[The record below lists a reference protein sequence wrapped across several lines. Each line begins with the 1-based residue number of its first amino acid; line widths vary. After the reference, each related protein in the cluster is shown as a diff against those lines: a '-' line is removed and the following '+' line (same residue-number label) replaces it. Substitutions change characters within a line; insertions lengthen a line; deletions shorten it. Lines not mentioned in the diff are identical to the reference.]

1 MAKCVIPEIDSEI
14 NSSNESDE
22 IDFKSGI
29 ISVNVESVGV
39 VCNRVI
45 IYWILSI
52 IPEFVC
58 YINPPLE
65 LTVVFYVR
73 VF

>member
-45 IYWILSI
+45 IYWILVNYTR
-52 IPEFVC
+52 VC
-58 YINPPLE
+58 LLHLSTIGVDCSFLC
-65 LTVVFYVR
+65 
-73 VF
+73 

>member
-1 MAKCVIPEIDSEI
+1 MPEIDSDI

-39 VCNRVI
+39 VCNKVM
-45 IYWILSI
+45 IYCCL
-52 IPEFVC
+52 VL
-58 YINPPLE
+58 INCPKVYL
-65 LTVVFYVR
+65 LHHSTIGADYSF
-73 VF
+73 